1 MAHRRP
7 SNRNA
12 SPDRDDR
19 RDIRDPLGQ
28 AFLRTLSADFARKG
42 KKPVEMLRT
51 RQPHDYLRLVAA
63 FLPKKFQGRDPVF
76 EDMSD
81 EEFFKV
87 LTAVRAAVAEHEKAE
102 QGGSAPAGGEPGGAG
117 E

>member
-1 MAHRRP
+1 MAHRRAYD
-7 SNRNA
+7 RNA
-12 SPDRDDR
+12 SADRDDR

-28 AFLRTLSADFARKG
+28 AFLRTLSADFVRKG

-51 RQPHDYLRLVAA
+51 RQPHNYLKLVAA
-63 FLPKKFQGRDPVF
+63 FLPKKFQGRDPVL

-87 LTAVRAAVAEHEKAE
+87 LTAVRAAVAEHERA
-102 QGGSAPAGGEPGGAG
+102 GAGGAPGGAWK
-117 E
+117 